1 MKALI
6 LYYSHSGNTRRVAEM
21 IQLKTG
27 WDIAGIE
34 PLTPYPEDYDSVVNQ
49 GKREVQQ
56 GFEPELKPLGVSLDS
71 YDTII
76 LGTPVWWY
84 TFAPPVKSVLS
95 AQRWA
100 GRTIHSFATNGGGVG
115 HIFED
120 LRKICA
126 GAEFGECLNLR
137 FDGNRMR
144 TSEKELDRWI
154 HQIYL

>member
-1 MKALI
+1 MKALTY
-6 LYYSHSGNTRRVAEM
+6 YYSHSGNTRRVAEM

-34 PLTPYPEDYDSVVNQ
+34 PLTPYSEDYDSVVNQ

-95 AQRWA
+95 AQRWPA
-100 GRTIHSFATNGGGVG
+100 GPFIPLPQTGAGWAIP
-115 HIFED
+115 
-120 LRKICA
+120 LKI
-126 GAEFGECLNLR
+126 
-137 FDGNRMR
+137 
-144 TSEKELDRWI
+144 SEKYAPVRNSASA
-154 HQIYL
+154 